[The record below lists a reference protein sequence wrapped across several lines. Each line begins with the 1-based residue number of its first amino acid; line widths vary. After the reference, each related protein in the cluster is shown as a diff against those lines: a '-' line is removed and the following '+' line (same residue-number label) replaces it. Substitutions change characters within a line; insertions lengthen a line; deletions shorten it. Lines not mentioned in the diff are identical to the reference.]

1 MLAPRSYLFT
11 AAHSKETRNERHSMS
26 MRGSGSRSP
35 TKRDKASPTSIPPS
49 KITTAEIERPTT
61 PSSPVII
68 PPMRGS
74 YDASQRMQVPK
85 GRHNQRRKPRTH
97 SPDAISP
104 SVAALLAMTK
114 IPTLKQTRS
123 IRKRSGTGQRLT
135 VDAILRHAD
144 VSEKELSVSFGKSP
158 LDYLLSSP
166 EESQDELAPSE
177 NGYESVVSTRTIS
190 CDSMPSLDDES
201 ISEVSPSLNS
211 LGTPSS
217 RGRRSLPTRRILSSP
232 PVALYDH
239 PLSAPD
245 IDIDELDFRVFQ
257 RQQPQ
262 GQKAPRVEINSS
274 RRKSAFK
281 SNLTA
286 SLRAL
291 RSAARSFSSITTPM
305 ITPDDFLTRSIIS
318 IDPQVPFT
326 DERMP
331 PRLEDA
337 PTPEL
342 RRYLNPTTNAPIEAH
357 VSSSLAQTMSATK
370 CTASIQMETYSVN
383 RSGKSKSPSVISR
396 RSQTNEDDF
405 AQVAGPVAR
414 QREIRENS
422 DFLRIAV
429 MEMAMRKNGKLDD
442 QKPGRAV
449 WALPARK
456 APTEAYE
463 RGKDGV
469 PLRWVAQIS

>member
-11 AAHSKETRNERHSMS
+11 ATHSKETRNERPSMS
-26 MRGSGSRSP
+26 MHGSRSP
-35 TKRDKASPTSIPPS
+35 TKQEKASASATSIPPP
-49 KITTAEIERPTT
+49 KTTTAESERPTT

-74 YDASQRMQVPK
+74 YDAPQRTQVPK
-85 GRHNQRRKPRTH
+85 GRHNHGRKPRTH
-97 SPDAISP
+97 SPDVISP
-104 SVAALLAMTK
+104 SVASLLAMTK
-114 IPTLKQTRS
+114 IPTQKQSRS
-123 IRKRSGTGQRLT
+123 IRKRTGTGQRLT
-135 VDAILRHAD
+135 VDAILQQAD
-144 VSEKELSVSFGKSP
+144 VSEKELSVSFRKSP

-166 EESQDELAPSE
+166 EESQDELAQSE
-177 NGYESVVSTRTIS
+177 NGYESALSTRTIS

-211 LGTPSS
+211 LVTPSS
-217 RGRRSLPTRRILSSP
+217 RGRRSLPTRRVLSSP
-232 PVALYDH
+232 PIETALYDH
-239 PLSAPD
+239 PLSVPE

-257 RQQPQ
+257 RKQSKE
-262 GQKAPRVEINSS
+262 QKTPRVEIDSAP
-274 RRKSAFK
+274 RKSAFK

-331 PRLEDA
+331 PRLEDT
-337 PTPEL
+337 PTPAL

-370 CTASIQMETYSVN
+370 W
-383 RSGKSKSPSVISR
+383 KSKSPSVISR
-396 RSQTNEDDF
+396 RSQSNEDDF

-442 QKPGRAV
+442 QKPGRAI
-449 WALPARK
+449 WALPARE
-456 APTEAYE
+456 APTKAYE

-469 PLRWVAQIS
+469 PLRWVSQIS

>member
-11 AAHSKETRNERHSMS
+11 AAHSKETRNERPNMS
-26 MRGSGSRSP
+26 VRGSRSP
-35 TKRDKASPTSIPPS
+35 TKREKASASATSIPPP
-49 KITTAEIERPTT
+49 KTTTTESERPTT

-68 PPMRGS
+68 PMRGS
-74 YDASQRMQVPK
+74 YDATQRTQVPK
-85 GRHNQRRKPRTH
+85 GRHNHGRKPRTH
-97 SPDAISP
+97 SPDVISP
-104 SVAALLAMTK
+104 SVASLLAMTK
-114 IPTLKQTRS
+114 IPTQKQTRS
-123 IRKRSGTGQRLT
+123 TRKRTGTGQRLT
-135 VDAILRHAD
+135 VDAILQQAD
-144 VSEKELSVSFGKSP
+144 VSEKELSVSFRKSP

-166 EESQDELAPSE
+166 EESQDELAQSE
-177 NGYESVVSTRTIS
+177 NGYESAMSTRTIS

-211 LGTPSS
+211 LVTPSS

-232 PVALYDH
+232 PIETALYDH
-239 PLSAPD
+239 PLSAPE

-257 RQQPQ
+257 RKQSKE
-262 GQKAPRVEINSS
+262 QKPPRVEIDSAP
-274 RRKSAFK
+274 RKSAFK

-337 PTPEL
+337 PTPAL

-370 CTASIQMETYSVN
+370 W
-383 RSGKSKSPSVISR
+383 KSKSPSVISR
-396 RSQTNEDDF
+396 RSQSNEDDF

-442 QKPGRAV
+442 RKPGRAI
-449 WALPARK
+449 WALPARE
-456 APTEAYE
+456 APTKAYE

>member
-1 MLAPRSYLFT
+1 MLTPRSYLFT
-11 AAHSKETRNERHSMS
+11 AAHSKETRNERPSMS
-26 MRGSGSRSP
+26 MHGSGSRSP
-35 TKRDKASPTSIPPS
+35 TKRGKPPATSIPPS
-49 KITTAEIERPTT
+49 KTTTAESDRPTT

-74 YDASQRMQVPK
+74 HDASQRMQVPK
-85 GRHNQRRKPRTH
+85 SRHNSGRKPRTL

-114 IPTLKQTRS
+114 IPTQKQTRS
-123 IRKRSGTGQRLT
+123 TRKRSGTGQRLT
-135 VDAILRHAD
+135 VDAILQHAD
-144 VSEKELSVSFGKSP
+144 VSEKELSASFGKSP

-166 EESQDELAPSE
+166 EELRDELAPSE
-177 NGYESVVSTRTIS
+177 IGYESVVSTRTIS

-211 LGTPSS
+211 LVTPSS

-232 PVALYDH
+232 PVYDH

-257 RQQPQ
+257 RQQSKE
-262 GQKAPRVEINSS
+262 QKAPRVEIDSS
-274 RRKSAFK
+274 PRKSAFK

-291 RSAARSFSSITTPM
+291 RFAARSFSSITTPM

-370 CTASIQMETYSVN
+370 W
-383 RSGKSKSPSVISR
+383 KSKSPSVISR
-396 RSQTNEDDF
+396 RSQSNEDDF

-442 QKPGRAV
+442 QKPGRAI
-449 WALPARK
+449 WALPARE
-456 APTEAYE
+456 APTKAYK